1 MASKKEKIEI
11 VLADPEKLK
20 KAADKAFES
29 NDIDNS
35 GQLERNE
42 VVKWLQEY
50 TESLGVM
57 PIEEESIDRIIDIL
71 DRDDGDGLINR
82 DEFEVLMK
90 AMLTVALKYVD
101 E

>member
-29 NDIDNS
+29 NDVDNS

-42 VVKWLQEY
+42 VVK
-50 TESLGVM
+50 
-57 PIEEESIDRIIDIL
+57 
-71 DRDDGDGLINR
+71 
-82 DEFEVLMK
+82 
-90 AMLTVALKYVD
+90 
-101 E
+101 

>member
-1 MASKKEKIEI
+1 
-11 VLADPEKLK
+11 
-20 KAADKAFES
+20 
-29 NDIDNS
+29 
-35 GQLERNE
+35 
-42 VVKWLQEY
+42 
-50 TESLGVM
+50 M